1 MKSTTFG
8 PAALLCCAALLVS
21 APAFAESHLDKT
33 KDTKATTTTTTTP
46 TNDAATHEAMMAEMA
61 KYSMPG
67 KEHATLKSMEGK
79 WKATV
84 KMWTGPGEPTVT
96 EGTMDNE
103 MEFGGRVLEGTYKGE
118 MMGSKFHGLSLMG
131 FDNRKQEYW
140 SFWTDDMNTSAMM
153 MTGTATADGKTITM
167 KGMMEGPDGKP
178 TEHVMTT
185 KIMGPDTH
193 VFTMAANM
201 GGKMTPMMEITYN
214 RSGAAGTALGENK

>member
-1 MKSTTFG
+1 MKSTRFV
-8 PAALLCCAALLVS
+8 PAALLCCGALLLAVPAS
-21 APAFAESHLDKT
+21 ADSHMDKP
-33 KDTKATTTTTTTP
+33 KDAKTTTAP
-46 TNDAATHEAMMAEMA
+46 TGDAAHEAMMAEMA
-61 KYSMPG
+61 KYGMPG
-67 KEHATLKSMEGK
+67 KEHAVLKGMEGK

-96 EGTMDNE
+96 TGTMDNE

-118 MMGSKFHGLSLMG
+118 MMGSKFNGLSLMG
-131 FDNRKQEYW
+131 YDNRKKEYW
-140 SFWTDDMNTSAMM
+140 SFWTDDMSTSAMM

-185 KIMGPDTH
+185 KIVDPDTH

-201 GGKMTPMMEITYN
+201 GGQMTPMMEITYN
-214 RSGAAGTALGENK
+214 RSGSSAALGENK